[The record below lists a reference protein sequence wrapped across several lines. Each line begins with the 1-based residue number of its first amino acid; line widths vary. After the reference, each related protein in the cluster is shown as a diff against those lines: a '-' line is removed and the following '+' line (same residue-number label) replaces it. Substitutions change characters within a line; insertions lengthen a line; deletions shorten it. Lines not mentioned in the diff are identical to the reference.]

1 MRKLSLIFMAV
12 LVAALA
18 GCAGDTTS
26 PDGDLAVVQGL
37 ELDASSTGRTIV
49 LVWTAVADEIDGY
62 RVFFQSD
69 GTGSFEQVGEVTTTT
84 FTHNA
89 TVAGKYVVVAYKGEN
104 TSSANSNEASTMP
117 SIVNVTYTIYDNY
130 SAADKPSGFIFG
142 ETSGQT
148 GMASS
153 AGFVQDLYAYD
164 ESKGDN
170 DIWLYSGNFGTFGNG
185 NQSYFQTPA
194 SGAYGN
200 CDPAGSW
207 NGNAYKLLTS
217 DSVVF
222 VKLPYNSGTNA
233 YAKMYGL
240 TVTPDSETNNGT
252 LVSFSY
258 EYQNNT
264 LGLTVFTSNAN

>member
-1 MRKLSLIFMAV
+1 MAV

-26 PDGDLAVVQGL
+26 PDGNLAVVQGL
-37 ELDASSTGRTIV
+37 QLDASSTGRTIV

-69 GTGSFEQVGEVTTTT
+69 GTGSFEQLGEVTTTT

-117 SIVNVTYTIYDNY
+117 SIVNVTYKIYDNY
-130 SAADKPSGFIFG
+130 SASDKPSGFIFG

-153 AGFVQDLYAYD
+153 EQFKQDIYAYD

-170 DIWLYSGNFGTFGNG
+170 DVWLYSGNFGTFGNG
-185 NQSYFQTPA
+185 HQSYFQTPA

-207 NGNAYKLLTS
+207 GGTSYKLLTS

-222 VKLPYNSGTNA
+222 VQLPFTSGTNA
-233 YAKMYGL
+233 YVKMYGL
-240 TVTPDSETNNGT
+240 TITPDATENGT
-252 LVSFSY
+252 MVSFSY

-264 LGLTVFTSNAN
+264 LGLSVFTSNAN